1 MFWRSKWR
9 PLIRL
14 INRCELGRVW
24 RCRLPE
30 IRPHSRPIGE
40 MVHWSALARWEC
52 DERTPTDP
60 YLTRMKIVLELQA
73 L

>member
-1 MFWRSKWR
+1 MIRFLGYDRR
-9 PLIRL
+9 PPAKGIAPALKRYRQVRRVL
-14 INRCELGRVW
+14 KEDLAVTLGVD
-24 RCRLPE
+24 P
-30 IRPHSRPIGE
+30 
-40 MVHWSALARWEC
+40 SALARWEC